1 MPSAWAFRNS
11 DHVGPERLGAGPR
24 PGRTDLLILDEL
36 AYVPLTQAGAE
47 LLFQILDKRTE
58 SSSIALTTNLPFGGA
73 DQGVPRA
80 PPCARRWS
88 TSSPSPPTESWR
100 FRQAVERRK
109 GAKTPGWHRFWQG
122 QDPTPS
128 LNGAHR
134 ASQSL
139 VFGPVPRTTNQ
150 AGVGPDQI
158 ITLGPRGVVILK
170 RPMSLA
176 ERPVR

>member
-80 PPCARRWS
+80 PRLCKAMVDQL
-88 TSSPSPPTESWR
+88 TFT
-100 FRQAVERRK
+100 
-109 GAKTPGWHRFWQG
+109 
-122 QDPTPS
+122 
-128 LNGAHR
+128 AHR
-134 ASQSL
+134 VVALPPGRGTPEGSQDAWMAPFLARPGPYPVSERGSQSL
-139 VFGPVPRTTNQ
+139 TEPRFRAGPENDQPGGGGARSDHHAGATGSCHSQTTHVFG
-150 AGVGPDQI
+150 
-158 ITLGPRGVVILK
+158 
-170 RPMSLA
+170 
-176 ERPVR
+176 